1 MPLDLVRE
9 EAAGNVMIRAESGKT
24 TPPETFEALQQAI
37 TERYDSLSGQLQR
50 IAHFVVDH
58 PDDLA
63 LETITRLAVRAA
75 VQPSSMVRFAQA
87 LGFDGFSAM
96 QRLFRARLIE
106 GSLSYRE
113 RIQSLRDQHGNDAA
127 RPDSILSEFVE
138 QGIASLEV
146 LRTHT
151 PPEAIASAI
160 ALLSA
165 AHEIH
170 LIAQRRSFPVAFY
183 LAYALSR
190 LDKRCHLADGI
201 GGLMNQ
207 QVRLATPRDVLIAIS
222 FRTYSLDVVETVA
235 ERAAAGVP
243 VIALTD
249 SPLSPLAATAT
260 VCFDIAD
267 PESPAFRSL
276 VAPMCLAQSLIVGLG
291 AHLDARPARP
301 KGRKRHE

>member
-1 MPLDLVRE
+1 
-9 EAAGNVMIRAESGKT
+9 MIKAESGKT
-24 TPPETFEALQQAI
+24 APPETFEALQQAI
-37 TERYDSLSGQLQR
+37 TERYESLSGQLQR

-63 LETITRLAVRAA
+63 LETITRLAARAS

-113 RIQSLRDQHGNDAA
+113 RIQSLREQHGNDAA
-127 RPDSILSEFVE
+127 KPDSILSEFAD

-146 LRTHT
+146 LRAQTS
-151 PPEAIASAI
+151 PEAIAKAI
-160 ALLSA
+160 ALLSGA
-165 AHEIH
+165 AEIH

-183 LAYALSR
+183 LAYALSQ
-190 LDKRCHLADGI
+190 LDKRCHLVDGV
-201 GGLMNQ
+201 GGLMLQ
-207 QVRLATPRDVLIAIS
+207 QTRLATSNDVLIAIS
-222 FRTYSLDVVETVA
+222 FRTYSFDVVEAVA
-235 ERAAAGVP
+235 ERAEAGVP
-243 VIALTD
+243 VIAITD
-249 SPLSPLAATAT
+249 SPLSPLAAKAT

-276 VAPMCLAQSLIVGLG
+276 VAPMCLAQSLVVGLG
-291 AHLDARPARP
+291 AHLETRAAKP
-301 KGRKRHE
+301 KGRKRHG

>member
-1 MPLDLVRE
+1 
-9 EAAGNVMIRAESGKT
+9 MIKAESGQGS
-24 TPPETFEALQQAI
+24 PPETFEALQQSI

-63 LETITRLAVRAA
+63 LETITRLAARAA

-113 RIQSLRDQHGNDAA
+113 RIQSLREQHGNDAA
-127 RPDSILSEFVE
+127 RPDSILSEFAD

-146 LRTHT
+146 LRAQT
-151 PPEAIASAI
+151 PPEAISSAV
-160 ALLSA
+160 ALMSA
-165 AHEIH
+165 ASEIY
-170 LIAQRRSFPVAFY
+170 LVAQRRSFPVAFY
-183 LAYALSR
+183 LAYALAR
-190 LDKRCHLADGI
+190 LDKRCHLVDGV
-201 GGLMNQ
+201 GGLMAQ
-207 QVRLATPRDVLIAIS
+207 QARLATPKDVVIAIS
-222 FRTYSLDVVETVA
+222 FRTYSLDVVEVVA
-235 ERAAAGVP
+235 DRAAAGVP
-243 VIALTD
+243 VIAVTD
-249 SPLSPLAATAT
+249 SPLSPLAAKAT
-260 VCFDIAD
+260 VSFEIAD

-291 AHLDARPARP
+291 AHLETRSAKP
-301 KGRKRHE
+301 KGKKRDG